1 MFRAGL
7 YFSTTIVLIWGAVT
21 VIASPVD
28 APLPLEKGM
37 RWAYEGKVEWTV
49 MNSTT
54 VFSTNIHWVTD
65 VVEVMERGAVRAS
78 IVRGLPN
85 ELAWYEPG
93 RMPGFTVLLSI
104 TNHVYRIPASNE
116 QDGKNLARRLINEPY
131 ELPSSAEEWL
141 AFPLEKGK
149 RWGEDTDRQD
159 NNYCWYVQG
168 KQVKNLRVKGYPARH
183 PAVVWSLI
191 YRTNPDHQIMEIVAG
206 LGITRYVY
214 AHHGT
219 VASAD
224 VRLVSFERQ

>member
-1 MFRAGL
+1 AGL

-28 APLPLEKGM
+28 APLSLEKGM
-37 RWAYEGKVEWTV
+37 HWAYEGKVEWTV

-54 VFSTNIHWVTD
+54 VLSTNIHWVTD

-85 ELAWYEPG
+85 ELE
-93 RMPGFTVLLSI
+93 
-104 TNHVYRIPASNE
+104 
-116 QDGKNLARRLINEPY
+116 GKNLARRLTNEPY
-131 ELPSSAEEWL
+131 ELPSSVEEWL

-149 RWGEDTDRQD
+149 RWGEDTDRHD

-168 KQVKNLRVKGYPARH
+168 KQVKNLRVKGYPASH

-191 YRTNPDHQIMEIVAG
+191 YRTNPD
-206 LGITRYVY
+206 
-214 AHHGT
+214 
-219 VASAD
+219 
-224 VRLVSFERQ
+224 